1 MKKLFLLDAYALIYR
16 AYFAFIKAP
25 RINSKGLN
33 TSAILGFVN
42 TLEDVLKREQPTHI
56 AVAFDPAGPTFRHQA
71 FEAYKAQR
79 EKTPEDIKL
88 AVPYIK
94 ALLQAYN
101 IPVYEVMGF
110 EADDVIGTL
119 AKQAAQQGFEVF
131 MLTPDKDYGQLVEEH
146 IYMYRPRHNGG
157 YEVMGVPEV
166 LNKYGLANQSQVI
179 DLLGLMGDSSD
190 NIPGCP
196 GVGEK
201 TAVKLLQEFG
211 SIDGILANIP
221 ALKGALKTKIES
233 NVEQIKFSRFLATIK
248 TDVPIA
254 LNQEEVL
261 RKEPNAEALRE
272 LFTELEFRKLLR
284 NDESMN
290 RGKLRVS
297 ESRSNAVTE
306 PVEVPSIDY
315 AEREQLH
322 EGEARVIGEST
333 KRLND
338 STTKQT
344 NHRISKDDGMMDLF
358 AGLEEESNY
367 DESVNRGK
375 LRVSESRGN
384 AVTEPVEVPSIDY
397 AEREQLHEGEARVI
411 GESAERSN
419 IHTTAHDYQ
428 LITLEQLPA
437 WAETLKAQSAFCFD
451 TETTGVEAVSCNL
464 VGLSFAWK
472 AHEAYFIAVNQENVQ
487 QVLDVL
493 RPAFENEATQKIGQN
508 CKFDLMVLSRYGLEV
523 KGELFDTM
531 LAHYLLQPELRH
543 GMDYLAEIYL
553 GYQTITYE
561 ELVGGKGKKALA
573 ITEVP
578 LEQLTQYAAEDADI
592 TLQLKEKLSAE
603 LKEAGME
610 KLFYQLEMP
619 LLRTL
624 ARMEL
629 AGVRID
635 SQALGAS
642 ANVMRKQL
650 ESIEQEAFALAGME
664 FNLSSAKQ
672 VGEVL
677 FDRLKIVAKAKKTK
691 TGQYVTSEEVLE
703 SLRSKHPL
711 VGKILDYR
719 GIKKLL
725 STYIEA
731 LPALVNP
738 ATGKIHTSYNQ
749 AVTATGRLSSSNP
762 NLQNIP
768 VRDDMGKE
776 IRKCFIP
783 DDGCLFFSADYSQV
797 ELRIMAHLSGDTA
810 MIEAFNMDGDIH
822 AATAAKIYKVPLA
835 EVTSDMRRKAKTA
848 NFGIIYGISVFG
860 LAERLQIP
868 RSEAKEL
875 IDGYFATYPRIKA
888 YMDESINKA
897 RELGYV
903 ETLWGRKRYLPDI
916 TSGNSFVRGFAERNA
931 INAPIQGSAADIIKV
946 AMIAIDKAFRQAN
959 LRSQMILQVHD
970 ELNFNVYPDEMDKVK
985 EIVCREMSQ
994 AIQLQVPLIADCGVG
1009 QNWLEAH

>member
-33 TSAILGFVN
+33 TSAILGFLN
-42 TLEDVLKREQPTHI
+42 TLEDVLKREKPTHI
-56 AVAFDPAGPTFRHQA
+56 GVAFDPAGPTFRHEA

-94 ALLQAYN
+94 ELLRAYN

-119 AKQAAQQGFEVF
+119 AKQAAAQGFDVF
-131 MLTPDKDYGQLVEEH
+131 MLTPDKDYGQLVDEH
-146 IYMYRPRHNGG
+146 IFMYRPRHNGG
-157 YEVMGVPEV
+157 YEVMGTAEV
-166 LNKYGLANQSQVI
+166 LNKYGLTNQAQVI

-201 TAVKLLQEFG
+201 TAVKWLQEFG

-248 TDVPIA
+248 TDVPIV
-254 LNQEEVL
+254 LNQEEL
-261 RKEPNAEALRE
+261 QRKEPNAEALRG

-290 RGKLRVS
+290 RL
-297 ESRSNAVTE
+297 
-306 PVEVPSIDY
+306 
-315 AEREQLH
+315 
-322 EGEARVIGEST
+322 IGESADSGIDDST

-358 AGLEEESNY
+358 AGLEDTSNN
-367 DESVNRGK
+367 DESVNR
-375 LRVSESRGN
+375 L
-384 AVTEPVEVPSIDY
+384 
-397 AEREQLHEGEARVI
+397 I
-411 GESAERSN
+411 GESATSGINNSTKRLNDSTTQHQITESAERN
-419 IHTTAHDYQ
+419 DIHTTAHHYQ
-428 LITLEQLPA
+428 LITLEQLPT
-437 WAETLKAQSAFCFD
+437 WAEELKAQPAFCFD

-487 QVLDVL
+487 YVLDLL
-493 RPAFENEATQKIGQN
+493 RPAFENETTQKIGQN
-508 CKFDLMVLSRYGLEV
+508 CKYDLMVLSRYGIEV

-553 GYQTITYE
+553 NYQTITYE

-578 LEQLTQYAAEDADI
+578 LEQLTNYAAEDADI

-677 FDRLKIVAKAKKTK
+677 FDHLKIVEKAKKTK

-738 ATGKIHTSYNQ
+738 QTGKIHTSYNQ

-768 VRDDMGKE
+768 VRDEMGKE

-783 DDGCLFFSADYSQV
+783 DEGCLFFSADYSQI
-797 ELRIMAHLSGDTA
+797 ELRIMAHLSGDKA

-822 AATAAKIYKVPLA
+822 AATAAKIYKVPLS

-860 LAERLQIP
+860 LGERLQIP

-875 IDGYFATYPRIKA
+875 IDGYFATYPRIKE
-888 YMDESINKA
+888 YMDECIEKA
-897 RELGYV
+897 RQLGYV

-916 TSGNSFVRGFAERNA
+916 ASGNSF
-931 INAPIQGSAADIIKV
+931 
-946 AMIAIDKAFRQAN
+946 
-959 LRSQMILQVHD
+959 
-970 ELNFNVYPDEMDKVK
+970 
-985 EIVCREMSQ
+985 
-994 AIQLQVPLIADCGVG
+994 
-1009 QNWLEAH
+1009 

>member
-33 TSAILGFVN
+33 TSAILGFLN
-42 TLEDVLKREQPTHI
+42 TLEEVLKREQPTHI
-56 AVAFDPAGPTFRHQA
+56 GVAFDPAGPTFRHEA

-79 EKTPEDIKL
+79 EKTPEDIKV

-94 ALLQAYN
+94 ELLRAYN
-101 IPVYEVMGF
+101 IPVYEVMGY

-119 AKQAAQQGFEVF
+119 AKQAAQKGFEVF

-146 IYMYRPRHNGG
+146 IFMYRPRHNGG
-157 YEVMGVPEV
+157 YEVMGTAEV
-166 LNKYGLANQSQVI
+166 LNKYGLTNQAQVI

-211 SIDGILANIP
+211 SIDSLLANTD

-248 TDVPIA
+248 TDVPIELNEAELA
-254 LNQEEVL
+254 LQQ
-261 RKEPNAEALRE
+261 PNIEALRV
-272 LFTELEFRKLLR
+272 LLSELEFRSLLR
-284 NDESMN
+284 NQKGELIKEKGEISGN
-290 RGKLRVS
+290 R
-297 ESRSNAVTE
+297 
-306 PVEVPSIDY
+306 
-315 AEREQLH
+315 LH

-333 KRLND
+333 KP
-338 STTKQT
+338 TH
-344 NHRISKDDGMMDLF
+344 HRISKDDGMMDLF
-358 AGLEEESNY
+358 AGLEDPSTSSGTAGLVSGPFSL
-367 DESVNRGK
+367 SVNNTSTSSGTA
-375 LRVSESRGN
+375 LRQAQGPQQIN
-384 AVTEPVEVPSIDY
+384 ASTFI
-397 AEREQLHEGEARVI
+397 
-411 GESAERSN
+411 SN
-419 IHTTAHDYQ
+419 INTTPHTYQ
-428 LITLEQLPA
+428 LITESELAAWVPQLMEQP
-437 WAETLKAQSAFCFD
+437 AFCFD
-451 TETTGVEAVSCNL
+451 TETDGLEAVSCNL

-472 AHEAYFIAVNQENVQ
+472 AHEAYFIAVNAENVIRILAQ
-487 QVLDVL
+487 L
-493 RPAFENEATQKIGQN
+493 RPAFENENTQKIGQN
-508 CKFDLMVLSRYGLEV
+508 CKFDIMVLSRYGIEV
-523 KGELFDTM
+523 KGSLFDTM

-553 GYQTITYE
+553 NYQTITYE
-561 ELVGGKGKKALA
+561 ELVGGKGKKALPIEQVA
-573 ITEVP
+573 IEK
-578 LEQLTQYAAEDADI
+578 LTDYAAEDADI
-592 TLQLKEKLSAE
+592 TLQLQQLLAVELEK
-603 LKEAGME
+603 AGMQ
-610 KLFYQLEMP
+610 KLFYELEMP

-624 ARMEL
+624 ARMEM

-635 SQALGAS
+635 TAALGAS
-642 ANVMRKQL
+642 AESMRQTL
-650 ESIEQEAFALAGME
+650 NSIEQEAYALAGME

-677 FDRLKIVAKAKKTK
+677 FDRLQIVEKAKKTK

-703 SLRSKHPL
+703 SMRSKHPL

-738 ATGKIHTSYNQ
+738 VTGKIHTSYNQ

-768 VRDDMGKE
+768 VRDEMGKE

-783 DDGCLFFSADYSQV
+783 DEGCLFFSADYSQI
-797 ELRIMAHLSGDTA
+797 ELRIMAHLSGDKA

-822 AATAAKIYKVPLA
+822 AATAAKIYKVPLN

-860 LAERLQIP
+860 LGERLQIP

-875 IDGYFATYPRIKA
+875 IDGYFATYPRIKE
-888 YMDESINKA
+888 YMDECIDKA
-897 RELGYV
+897 RQLGYV

-946 AMIAIDKAFRQAN
+946 AMIAIDKAFMAEN

-970 ELNFNVYPDEMDKVK
+970 ELNFNVYPEELEQVK
-985 EIVCREMSQ
+985 NIVCREMSR
-994 AIQLQVPLIADCGVG
+994 AIELQVPLIADCGVG
-1009 QNWLEAH
+1009 NNWLQAH

>member
-33 TSAILGFVN
+33 TSAILGFLN
-42 TLEDVLKREQPTHI
+42 TLEDVLKREKPTHI
-56 AVAFDPAGPTFRHQA
+56 GVAFDPAGPTFRHEA

-79 EKTPEDIKL
+79 EKTPEDIKI

-94 ALLQAYN
+94 ELLRAYN
-101 IPVYEVMGF
+101 IPVYEVVGF

-119 AKQAAQQGFEVF
+119 AKQAAAQGFDVF
-131 MLTPDKDYGQLVEEH
+131 MLTPDKDYGQLVDEH
-146 IYMYRPRHNGG
+146 IFMYRPRHNGG
-157 YEVMGVPEV
+157 YEVMGTAEV
-166 LNKYGLANQSQVI
+166 LNKYGLTNQAQVI

-211 SIDGILANIP
+211 SIDGLLANTD
-221 ALKGALKTKIES
+221 ALKGALKVKIES

-248 TDVPIA
+248 TDVPIV
-254 LNQEEVL
+254 LNQEEL
-261 RKEPNAEALRE
+261 QRKEPNTEALRG

-322 EGEARVIGEST
+322 EGEARVIGKS
-333 KRLND
+333 
-338 STTKQT
+338 TKQT
-344 NHRISKDDGMMDLF
+344 NHRITKDDGMMDLF
-358 AGLEEESNY
+358 AGLESEASFSGPSTGSGTVGMGSGTVGLES
-367 DESVNRGK
+367 G
-375 LRVSESRGN
+375 
-384 AVTEPVEVPSIDY
+384 PSTSSGT
-397 AEREQLHEGEARVI
+397 ALHI
-411 GESAERSN
+411 N
-419 IHTTAHDYQ
+419 TTPHNYQ
-428 LITLEQLPA
+428 LITETELAAWVPQLMEQP
-437 WAETLKAQSAFCFD
+437 AFCFD
-451 TETTGVEAVSCNL
+451 TETDGLEAVSCNL

-472 AHEAYFIAVNQENVQ
+472 AHEAYFIAVNPENVHRILQ
-487 QVLDVL
+487 QL
-493 RPAFENEATQKIGQN
+493 RPAFENENTQKIGQN
-508 CKFDLMVLSRYGLEV
+508 CKFDIMVLSRYGIEV
-523 KGELFDTM
+523 KGLLFDTM

-553 GYQTITYE
+553 NYQTITYE
-561 ELVGGKGKKALA
+561 ELVGGKGKKALPIEQVA
-573 ITEVP
+573 IEKLTE
-578 LEQLTQYAAEDADI
+578 YAAEDADI
-592 TLQLKEKLSAE
+592 TLQLKHLLAE
-603 LKEAGME
+603 ELAKAGME
-610 KLFYQLEMP
+610 KLFYELEMP

-624 ARMEL
+624 ARMEM

-635 SQALGAS
+635 TAALGAS
-642 ANVMRKQL
+642 AESMRHSL
-650 ESIEQEAFALAGME
+650 ENIEQEAYTLAGME

-677 FDRLKIVAKAKKTK
+677 FDHLKIVEKAKKTK

-738 ATGKIHTSYNQ
+738 QTGKIHTSYNQ

-768 VRDDMGKE
+768 VRDEMGKE

-783 DDGCLFFSADYSQV
+783 DEGCLFFSADYSQI
-797 ELRIMAHLSGDTA
+797 ELRIMAHLSGDKA

-822 AATAAKIYKVPLA
+822 AATAAKIYKVPLS

-860 LAERLQIP
+860 LGERLQIP

-875 IDGYFATYPRIKA
+875 IDGYFATYPRIKE
-888 YMDESINKA
+888 YMDECIDKA
-897 RELGYV
+897 RQLGYV

-916 TSGNSFVRGFAERNA
+916 ASGNSFVRGFAERNA

-946 AMIAIDKAFRQAN
+946 AMIAIDKAFLAEN

-970 ELNFNVYPDEMDKVK
+970 ELNFNVYPDELEKVK
-985 EIVCREMSQ
+985 NIVCREMSR
-994 AIQLQVPLIADCGVG
+994 AIELQVPLIADCGVG
-1009 QNWLEAH
+1009 KNWLEAH

>member
-16 AYFAFIKAP
+16 AYFAFIRAP

-56 AVAFDPAGPTFRHQA
+56 AVAFDPAGPTFRHEA

-79 EKTPEDIKL
+79 EKTPEDIKT
-88 AVPYIK
+88 AVPIIK
-94 ALLQAYN
+94 DLLKAYN
-101 IPVYEVMGF
+101 IPIYEVMGY

-119 AKQAAQQGFEVF
+119 SKQAAAQGFEVY
-131 MLTPDKDYGQLVEEH
+131 MLTPDKDYGQLVEDH

-166 LNKYGLANQSQVI
+166 LAKYGLSNQSQVI

-211 SIDGILANIP
+211 SIDGLLANTH
-221 ALKGALKTKIES
+221 ALKGALKTKIEN

-254 LNQEEVL
+254 LNEEELL
-261 RKEPNAEALRE
+261 RKEPNAEALRG

-297 ESRSNAVTE
+297 ESRSNVY
-306 PVEVPSIDY
+306 IDY

-333 KRLND
+333 KQTSQRI
-338 STTKQT
+338 TK
-344 NHRISKDDGMMDLF
+344 SPAKDDGMMDLF
-358 AGLEEESNY
+358 AGLEEASNN
-367 DESVNRGK
+367 DESMNRQK
-375 LRVSESRGN
+375 LRVSESRSN
-384 AVTEPVEVPSIDY
+384 VYIDY

-411 GESAERSN
+411 GESTQRLNDSTTQHQVTASSEHSN
-419 IHTTAHDYQ
+419 IHTTAHNYQ
-428 LITLEQLPA
+428 LITEEQLPQWVEA
-437 WAETLKAQSAFCFD
+437 LKAQPAFCFD
-451 TETTGVEAVSCNL
+451 TETNGLDVMSCAM

-472 AHEAYFIAVNQENVQ
+472 AHEAYYISVNSDNVYT
-487 QVLDVL
+487 VLNWL
-493 RPAFENEATQKIGQN
+493 KPAFEQESTLKIGQN
-508 CKFDLMVLSRYGLEV
+508 CKFDLLLLKRYGIEV
-523 KGELFDTM
+523 KGSLFDTM
-531 LAHYLLQPELRH
+531 LAHYVLQPELRH

-553 GYQTITYE
+553 NYQTITYD
-561 ELVGGKGKKALA
+561 ELIGGKGKNKRT
-573 ITEVP
+573 IDQVP
-578 LEQLTQYAAEDADI
+578 LPEVVNYAAEDADI
-592 TLQLKEKLSAE
+592 TLQLHEKLSAE
-603 LKEAGME
+603 LKQAGME
-610 KLFYQLEMP
+610 KLFYELEMP

-624 ARMEL
+624 VNMEM

-635 SQALGAS
+635 SAALNAS
-642 ANVMRKQL
+642 ALTMRSELQR
-650 ESIEQEAFALAGME
+650 IEQEAYTLAGTE

-677 FDRLKIVAKAKKTK
+677 FDQLKIVEKAKKTK
-691 TGQYVTSEEVLE
+691 TGQYITSEEVLE
-703 SLRSKHPL
+703 SLRHKHPI
-711 VGKILDYR
+711 VGKILEYR

-731 LPALVNP
+731 LPQLVNP

-783 DDGCLFFSADYSQV
+783 DEGCTFFSADYSQI
-797 ELRIMAHLSGDTA
+797 ELRIMAHLSGDQA

-822 AATAAKIYKVPLA
+822 AATAAKIYKVPIN

-860 LAERLQIP
+860 LSERLQIP
-868 RSEAKEL
+868 RSEAKQL
-875 IDGYFATYPRIKA
+875 IDGYFETYPQIKT
-888 YMDESINKA
+888 YMDTCIEQA
-897 RELGYV
+897 REQGYV
-903 ETLWGRKRYLPDI
+903 QTLWGRKRYLPDI
-916 TSGNSFVRGFAERNA
+916 NSGNSFVRGFAERNA

-946 AMIAIDKAFRQAN
+946 AMIAIDKAFAQEG

-970 ELNFNVYPDEMDKVK
+970 ELNFNVYPDELDRVK
-985 EIVCREMSQ
+985 AIVCHEMQQ
-994 AIQLQVPLIADCGVG
+994 AVKLNVPLIADCGIG
-1009 QNWLEAH
+1009 TNWLEAH

>member
-16 AYFAFIKAP
+16 AYFAFIRAP

-56 AVAFDPAGPTFRHQA
+56 AVAFDPAGPTFRHEA

-79 EKTPEDIKL
+79 EKTPEDIKT
-88 AVPYIK
+88 AVPIIK
-94 ALLQAYN
+94 DLLKAYN
-101 IPVYEVMGF
+101 IPIYEVMGY

-119 AKQAAQQGFEVF
+119 AKQAAAQGFEVY
-131 MLTPDKDYGQLVEEH
+131 MLTPDKDYGQLVEDH

-166 LNKYGLANQSQVI
+166 LAKYGLSSQSQVI

-211 SIDGILANIP
+211 SIDGLLANTH
-221 ALKGALKTKIES
+221 ALKGALKTKIEN

-254 LNQEEVL
+254 LNEEDLL
-261 RKEPNAEALRE
+261 RKEPNAEALRG

-290 RGKLRVS
+290 RLIGESKNSGIGESVNSGVDESTKRLNDSTTKQTNHRIAKSPAKDDGMMDLFAGLEEASNNDESTNRQKLRVS
-297 ESRSNAVTE
+297 ESRSNVY
-306 PVEVPSIDY
+306 IDY

-333 KRLND
+333 QRLND
-338 STTKQT
+338 STTQQQIT
-344 NHRISKDDGMMDLF
+344 
-358 AGLEEESNY
+358 
-367 DESVNRGK
+367 
-375 LRVSESRGN
+375 
-384 AVTEPVEVPSIDY
+384 
-397 AEREQLHEGEARVI
+397 
-411 GESAERSN
+411 ESAERSN
-419 IHTTAHDYQ
+419 IHTTAHNYQ
-428 LITLEQLPA
+428 LITEEQLPQWVEA
-437 WAETLKAQSAFCFD
+437 LKAQPAFCFD
-451 TETTGVEAVSCNL
+451 TETNGLDVMSCSL

-472 AHEAYFIAVNQENVQ
+472 AHEAYYISVNSDNVYT
-487 QVLDVL
+487 VLNWL
-493 RPAFENEATQKIGQN
+493 KPAFEQESTLKIGQN
-508 CKFDLMVLSRYGLEV
+508 CKFDLLLLKRYGIEV
-523 KGELFDTM
+523 KGSLFDTM
-531 LAHYLLQPELRH
+531 LAHYVLQPELRH

-553 GYQTITYE
+553 NYQTITYD
-561 ELVGGKGKKALA
+561 ELIGGKGKNKRT
-573 ITEVP
+573 IDQVP
-578 LEQLTQYAAEDADI
+578 LPEVVNYAAEDADI
-592 TLQLKEKLSAE
+592 TLQLHEKLSAE
-603 LKEAGME
+603 LKQAGME
-610 KLFYQLEMP
+610 KLFYELEMP

-624 ARMEL
+624 VNMEM

-635 SQALGAS
+635 SAALNAS
-642 ANVMRKQL
+642 ALTMRSELQR
-650 ESIEQEAFALAGME
+650 IEQEAYTLAGTE

-677 FDRLKIVAKAKKTK
+677 FDQLKIVEKAKKTK
-691 TGQYVTSEEVLE
+691 TGQYITSEEVLE
-703 SLRSKHPL
+703 SLRHKHPI
-711 VGKILDYR
+711 VGKILEYR

-731 LPALVNP
+731 LPQLVNP

-783 DDGCLFFSADYSQV
+783 DEGCSFFSADYSQI
-797 ELRIMAHLSGDTA
+797 ELRIMAHLSGDQA

-822 AATAAKIYKVPLA
+822 AATAAKIYKVPIN

-860 LAERLQIP
+860 LSERLQIP
-868 RSEAKEL
+868 RSEAKQL
-875 IDGYFATYPRIKA
+875 IDGYFETYPGVKQ
-888 YMDESINKA
+888 YMDTCIEQA
-897 RELGYV
+897 REQGYV
-903 ETLWGRKRYLPDI
+903 QTLWGRKRYLPDI
-916 TSGNSFVRGFAERNA
+916 NSGNSFVRGFAERNA

-946 AMIAIDKAFRQAN
+946 AMIAIDKAFEQEG

-970 ELNFNVYPDEMDKVK
+970 ELNFNVYPDELDRVK
-985 EIVCREMSQ
+985 AIVCHEMQQ
-994 AIQLQVPLIADCGVG
+994 AVKLNVPLIADCGIG
-1009 QNWLEAH
+1009 TNWLEAH